1 MDGIKILK
9 EKEILPAKESAH
21 NTPDK
26 APSPERSI
34 EQPKPTVEQSMDE
47 GGSSAEVANPS
58 SSIAPIDSV
67 IEAELEIRREKIE
80 QVMSAGLTEAYTNM
94 DPTSRNKFK
103 LAGEQTAREINRLLS
118 ESRVRVSTIIN
129 LIKNWLKLIP
139 GVNKFFLEQEAKI
152 KTDAILQLK
161 KGGEQ

>member
-9 EKEILPAKESAH
+9 EQEILVPKESVQGVEK
-21 NTPDK
+21 T
-26 APSPERSI
+26 PSPERVF
-34 EQPKPTVEQSMDE
+34 EQPKTLSEQMPTE
-47 GGSSAEVANPS
+47 GGSSDELVNTG

-67 IEAELEIRREKIE
+67 IEEALEIRREKIE
-80 QVMSAGLTEAYTNM
+80 QVMSAGLAEVYAGM
-94 DPTSRNKFK
+94 DQASRQKFK
-103 LAGEQTAREINRLLS
+103 VVGEQTAREINRLLS
-118 ESRVRVSTIIN
+118 ESRVKVNTIIN